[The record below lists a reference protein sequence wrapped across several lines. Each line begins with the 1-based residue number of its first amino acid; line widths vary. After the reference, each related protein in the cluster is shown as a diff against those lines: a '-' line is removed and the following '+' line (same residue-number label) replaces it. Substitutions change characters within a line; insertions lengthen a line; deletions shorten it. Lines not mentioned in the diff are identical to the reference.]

1 MAFSGTPSRRLR
13 TTMSA
18 LALFV
23 FAVVFGARPAT
34 AQDTI
39 ELTMMYHGSVGGKIA
54 PCG

>member
-1 MAFSGTPSRRLR
+1 MALSGKHVAR
-13 TTMSA
+13 TLCSA

-23 FAVVFGARPAT
+23 LTVVLGARPAA
-34 AQDTI
+34 AQDTV

>member
-1 MAFSGTPSRRLR
+1 MSVSGTQAPRPR
-13 TTMSA
+13 TILGA

-23 FAVVFGARPAT
+23 LTVVLGARPAT

-39 ELTMMYHGSVGGKIA
+39 EMTMMYHGSVGGKIA

>member
-1 MAFSGTPSRRLR
+1 MSFSGTQGRALS
-13 TTMSA
+13 TIGA

-23 FAVVFGARPAT
+23 LTVVLGPRPAA